1 MTSWQPDWKTLE
13 TTAASLIASDP
24 LAALITTVTPVG
36 GYVSIAL
43 RAALADVV
51 SAATKATP
59 LSGALVI
66 AVDTLEI
73 AAGDTVIA
81 APGVDIK
88 ARAVVID
95 GGPAT
100 VIIRSD
106 TPGAGIQLTTAGIS
120 GTLNVVFQ
128 KADGSAIAG
137 PGNGPLAMS
146 SLAYPQ
152 VITATAASA
161 APQSTAA
168 VDVADS
174 LHEPWAIVAL
184 EVSAAIA
191 ATLIDQGSDE
201 ALEFAADMLGW
212 VTGGCSALITC
223 KKQFPTVDF
232 GNLAS
237 LQTTAVGLLSFTQ
250 AQTSGATYVP
260 VLSADRY
267 QQQIT
272 SLLALAQLYDGK
284 ITAFQGQQNID
295 QLLGS
300 FANTLSDTY
309 QQAETP
315 LLNAL
320 QRLAAESGAV
330 QGQLTNAA
338 VQLKEVSAT
347 LPSLQQALVE
357 AIQDAF
363 QHQLVQAAVDTL
375 ATVLEL
381 YVAVGA
387 ILLFEDPNAVITEA
401 MNIVQE
407 LIQLGAEGIDE
418 AINKDAES
426 AAKSPSAPQDFNR
439 TKQGAQYLAGSL
451 ASFGQAVAKLWAAVS
466 KAASSQPP
474 NLSPDLVSA
483 VDKLPDLSGFSVGGL
498 DPVTYWQAVVAQT
511 TAAVERYKDPKD
523 PNLSQAATAYLE
535 AVQLAATYG
544 SAVGDLQMKLLEL
557 YTQGMTAFDQLVAA
571 YRAQTNWTKL
581 QNSLT
586 DQAQQVAAAIG
597 LLQRGY
603 LNIKRSLVLAVENY
617 RAAFLYQ
624 WLQPASIQVDV
635 SMDLLKLQKA
645 ANDSITGLNKVLAGQ
660 ATGPVRPRQNF
671 QGIQYRVAQPL
682 FTEVNGQ
689 PQVQFTIDPTALARQ
704 LNGNTALFLSA
715 ATFELEGGT
724 QSAEV
729 ELQIA
734 TSGHY
739 TNQLGKNM
747 FRFVSQPVSMTND
760 YNPGTPPNWVTTWS
774 FADPTLYLAP
784 TPYTNWTLTVNQGQT
799 QDVTAIKLTLS
810 GAMLQNP
817 ALA

>member
-1 MTSWQPDWKTLE
+1 MTGWQPDWKTLQ

-36 GYVSIAL
+36 GYVSMAL
-43 RAALADVV
+43 HAELADVV
-51 SAATKATP
+51 SAATKAGP
-59 LSGALVI
+59 LTGPLVI

-73 AAGDTVIA
+73 AAGYTVIA

-100 VIIRSD
+100 VVIRSD
-106 TPGAGIQLTTAGIS
+106 TPAGIQLTTAGIS
-120 GTLNVVFQ
+120 GTLNVTFQ
-128 KADGSAIAG
+128 QADGTPIAG
-137 PGNGPLAMS
+137 PGNGPVAMRG
-146 SLAYPQ
+146 LAYPQ
-152 VITATAASA
+152 VITAAAASA
-161 APQSTAA
+161 ASPSTAQ

-191 ATLIDQGSDE
+191 ATLVDQGSE
-201 ALEFAADMLGW
+201 GALEFAADMLGW
-212 VTGGCSALITC
+212 VAGGCSALIAR
-223 KKQFPTVDF
+223 KADFPTVDF

-250 AQTSGATYVP
+250 AQASGATYVP

-267 QQQIT
+267 QQQID
-272 SLLALAQLYDGK
+272 SLLGLAQTYDAK
-284 ITAFQGQQNID
+284 VTAFQGQQNID
-295 QLLGS
+295 QLLAS
-300 FANTLSDTY
+300 FAETLSDTY
-309 QQAETP
+309 QEAETP

-330 QGQLTNAA
+330 QGQLANAA

-347 LPSLQQALVE
+347 LPSLQQALE
-357 AIQDAF
+357 QAIADEF
-363 QHQLVQAAVDTL
+363 QQELVKAAVDTL

-387 ILLFEDPNAVITEA
+387 ILLFESPDSVIQIA
-401 MNIVQE
+401 MGIVQQ
-407 LIQLGAEGIDE
+407 LIQLGEEGIDE
-418 AINKDAES
+418 AISKDAES
-426 AAKSPSAPQDFNR
+426 AAQPPTAPQDFDG

-451 ASFGQAVAKLWAAVS
+451 ASFGQAVTLLWAAVS
-466 KAASSQPP
+466 QAASSQPP
-474 NLSPDLVSA
+474 NLSPDLASA
-483 VDKLPDLSGFSVGGL
+483 VDQLPDLSGFSIGGL
-498 DPVTYWQAVVAQT
+498 DPVTYWQTVVIQT
-511 TAAVERYKDPKD
+511 TASVQPHKDLP
-523 PNLSQAATAYLE
+523 QAAAYLE

-571 YRAQTNWTKL
+571 YQAQASWTKL

-586 DQAQQVAAAIG
+586 SEAEQVAAAIG

-624 WLQPASIQVDV
+624 WLQPADVQIDV
-635 SMDLLKLQKA
+635 SMDLVALKQA
-645 ANDSITGLNKVLAGQ
+645 ANDSITGLNQVLAGTP
-660 ATGPVRPRQNF
+660 TGPVRPRQDF
-671 QGIQYRVAQPL
+671 QSVHYHVTQPL

-689 PQVQFTIDPTALARQ
+689 PQAQFTIDPTVLAEQ

-715 ATFELEGGT
+715 ATFELESGT
-724 QSAEV
+724 QSGEV

-739 TNQLGKNM
+739 TNQLGKNV

-760 YNPGTPPNWVTTWS
+760 YYPGTPPTWVTKWQ
-774 FADPTLYLAP
+774 FADPALYLAP
-784 TPYTNWTLTVNQGQT
+784 TPYTNWTLTVNQGLT
-799 QDVTAIKLTLS
+799 QEVTAINLTLS

-817 ALA
+817 

>member
-1 MTSWQPDWKTLE
+1 MTGWQPDWETLE

-24 LAALITTVTPVG
+24 LAALITTVTPAG

-43 RAALADVV
+43 RASLADVV
-51 SAATKATP
+51 SAAAKAGSLTGP
-59 LSGALVI
+59 LVI

-95 GGPAT
+95 GDPAT

-106 TPGAGIQLTTAGIS
+106 MPAGIQLTTAGIS
-120 GTLNVVFQ
+120 GNLNVAFQ
-128 KADGSAIAG
+128 AADGSAIAG
-137 PGNGPLAMS
+137 PGNGPMAMS
-146 SLAYPQ
+146 SLVYPQ
-152 VITATAASA
+152 VITAMAASA
-161 APQSTAA
+161 ASPSTAQA
-168 VDVADS
+168 DVADS

-191 ATLIDQGSDE
+191 ATLVDQGSDE

-212 VTGGCSALITC
+212 VTAGCAALTAC
-223 KKQFPTVDF
+223 QAEFPTVDF

-237 LQTTAVGLLSFTQ
+237 LQSAAVGLLSFTQ

-260 VLSADRY
+260 VLSADLY
-267 QQQIT
+267 QQQIN
-272 SLLALAQLYDGK
+272 SLLGLAETYDAK
-284 ITAFQGQQNID
+284 ITAFQNQQNID
-295 QLLGS
+295 QLLAS
-300 FANTLSDTY
+300 FAKTLSDTY
-309 QQAETP
+309 QDAETP

-320 QRLAAESGAV
+320 QRLQAESGAV

-338 VQLKEVSAT
+338 TQLEEVSAT
-347 LPSLQQALVE
+347 LGPLQKALVKAIFDESQQELVE
-357 AIQDAF
+357 A
-363 QHQLVQAAVDTL
+363 AVNAL
-375 ATVLEL
+375 ATILQL

-387 ILLFEDPNAVITEA
+387 ILLFESPDSVIQIA
-401 MNIVQE
+401 MGIVQE
-407 LIQLGAEGIDE
+407 LIQLGEQGIDE
-418 AINKDAES
+418 AISAGAAD
-426 AAKSPSAPQDFNR
+426 AAKSPTLPGDFDGTN
-439 TKQGAQYLAGSL
+439 QGAQYLTGSL
-451 ASFGQAVAKLWAAVS
+451 ASFGQAVALLWAAVS
-466 KAASSQPP
+466 EAASSQPP

-483 VDKLPDLSGFSVGGL
+483 VDKLPDLGGFSIGGL
-498 DPVTYWQAVVAQT
+498 DPVTYWQAVVVQV
-511 TAAVERYKDPKD
+511 TAAVEPNKD
-523 PNLSQAATAYLE
+523 LSQAVAYLE

-571 YRAQTNWTKL
+571 YQAQASWTKL

-586 DQAQQVAAAIG
+586 SQAAQAAAAIG

-603 LNIKRSLVLAVENY
+603 LNVKRSLVLAVENY

-624 WLQPASIQVDV
+624 WLQPADIEVDV
-635 SMDLLKLQKA
+635 SMDLVALKQA
-645 ANDSITGLNKVLAGQ
+645 ASDSITGLNKVLAGTP
-660 ATGPVRPRQNF
+660 AGPVRPRQNF
-671 QGIQYRVAQPL
+671 QDVHYQVAQPQ
-682 FTEVNGQ
+682 FTEVKGQ
-689 PQVQFTIDPTALARQ
+689 AQVQFTIDPSVLAQQ

-724 QSAEV
+724 QSKEV
-729 ELQIA
+729 ELQIE

-739 TNQLGKNM
+739 TNQLGTNA

-760 YNPGTPPNWVTTWS
+760 YDPGTPPTWVTEWQ
-774 FADPTLYLAP
+774 FADPALYLAP
-784 TPYTNWTLTVNQGQT
+784 TPYTNWTLTVDQGQT
-799 QDVTAIKLTLS
+799 QAVTAINLTLS

-817 ALA
+817 

>member
-1 MTSWQPDWKTLE
+1 MTGWQPDWNTLE

-24 LAALITTVTPVG
+24 LAALIATVTPVG

-51 SAATKATP
+51 SAATKAVP

-120 GTLNVVFQ
+120 GTLNVAFQ

-146 SLAYPQ
+146 SLVYPQ

-161 APQSTAA
+161 ASPSTAA

-191 ATLIDQGSDE
+191 ATLVDQGSDG
-201 ALEFAADMLGW
+201 ALELAADMLGW
-212 VTGGCSALITC
+212 VTGGCTALIAC
-223 KKQFPTVDF
+223 KAQFPTVDF

-267 QQQIT
+267 QQQID
-272 SLLALAQLYDGK
+272 SLLGLAQTYDAK
-284 ITAFQGQQNID
+284 ITAFQDQQNID
-295 QLLGS
+295 QLLAL
-300 FANTLSDTY
+300 FAKTLSDTY
-309 QQAETP
+309 QEAETP

-320 QRLAAESGAV
+320 QRLAAQSGAV

-347 LPSLQQALVE
+347 LPSLQQALEE
-357 AIQDAF
+357 AIKDEF
-363 QHQLVQAAVDTL
+363 QQELVKAAVDTL

-401 MNIVQE
+401 MYIVQE
-407 LIQLGAEGIDE
+407 LIQLGEEGIDE
-418 AINKDAES
+418 AIKKDAES
-426 AAKSPSAPQDFNR
+426 AANPPTAPQDFDD
-439 TKQGAQYLAGSL
+439 TKTGAQYLAGSL
-451 ASFGQAVAKLWAAVS
+451 ASFGKAVALLWTAVS
-466 KAASSQPP
+466 RAASSQPP

-483 VDKLPDLSGFSVGGL
+483 VDQLPDLSGFSIGGL
-498 DPVTYWQAVVAQT
+498 DPVTYWQAVVVQT
-511 TAAVERYKDPKD
+511 TAAVQPHN
-523 PNLSQAATAYLE
+523 NLPQATAYLE

-586 DQAQQVAAAIG
+586 NQADQVAAAIG

-624 WLQPASIQVDV
+624 WLQPASIQIDV
-635 SMDLLKLQKA
+635 SMDLVALQQA
-645 ANDSITGLNKVLAGQ
+645 ATNSITGLNQVLAGTP
-660 ATGPVRPRQNF
+660 TGLRPPQNF
-671 QGIQYRVAQPL
+671 QAVQYQVAQPL

-689 PQVQFTIDPTALARQ
+689 PQVQFTIDPTVLAQQ

-715 ATFELEGGT
+715 ATFEFEGGT
-724 QSAEV
+724 QSEKVEV

-739 TNQLGKNM
+739 TNQLSENR

-760 YNPGTPPNWVTTWS
+760 YYPGTPPRWVTKWQ

-784 TPYTNWTLTVNQGQT
+784 TPYTNWTLTVYQGQT
-799 QDVTAIKLTLS
+799 QGVTAIKLTLA

-817 ALA
+817 IFVA